1 MKIDIVEQL
10 ARMDLTERDEF
21 IKSLV
26 WKWPHMALSLSNSI
40 GLQLQIQ
47 DYKKEEAND

>member
-1 MKIDIVEQL
+1 MNIDIVEQL
-10 ARMDLTERDEF
+10 ARMDLIERDQF
-21 IKSLV
+21 IKDLV

-47 DYKKEEAND
+47 DRQKEEAYD